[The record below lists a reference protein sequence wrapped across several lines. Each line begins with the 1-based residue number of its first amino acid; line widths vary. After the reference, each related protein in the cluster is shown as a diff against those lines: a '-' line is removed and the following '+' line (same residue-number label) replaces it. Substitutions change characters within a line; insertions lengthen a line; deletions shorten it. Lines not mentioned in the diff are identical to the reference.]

1 MSVAEALATENPLAE
16 GLEPPPLHATGLVI
30 FGATG
35 DLARRKLLPAI
46 YNLAHDGL
54 LPTRFGLV
62 GIARGRMDDEEFRG
76 LAAEAVHRFSR
87 RPRTRTCSSGY
98 SRTRATC
105 RERST
110 TRPSIRR
117 YARLSRD
124 LTRPG
129 AIP

>member
-16 GLEPPPLHATGLVI
+16 GLEPPPMHATGLLI

-87 RPRTRTCSSGY
+87 RPPERGRARAATRGRALRVGSVRRRDRLYVATHD
-98 SRTRATC
+98 SRGT
-105 RERST
+105 
-110 TRPSIRR
+110 
-117 YARLSRD
+117 
-124 LTRPG
+124 
-129 AIP
+129 